1 MFLLQELEV
10 AHGSRLLAGPLDLEL
25 DLRGGLLLGGPSG
38 SGKSSLLR
46 LLAGLSRP
54 RRGVLFWKGLPLAGR
69 LQEHRRCVH
78 LVDQRPL
85 LPGSTL
91 RQCLCQGLELRGLP
105 LPADSRLREGLDALA
120 LPLSLEHDPA
130 RLSGGE
136 SLRVALLRGLLLPVE
151 ALLLDEPSAGL
162 DDEAARQVMDVALA
176 AGAPPFLVVSHDE
189 RWRARCARR
198 YELRQGDLH
207 EA

>member
-1 MFLLQELEV
+1 M
-10 AHGSRLLAGPLDLEL
+10 
-25 DLRGGLLLGGPSG
+25 GGASG

-46 LLAGLSRP
+46 LLAGLARP
-54 RRGVLFWKGLPLAGR
+54 RRGALSWNGRPLAGR

-85 LPGSTL
+85 LPGPTL
-91 RQCLCQGLELRGLP
+91 RHCLCQGFELRGLP

-120 LPLSLEHDPA
+120 LPLALEHDPA
-130 RLSGGE
+130 NLSGGE
-136 SLRVALLRGLLLPVE
+136 ALRVALLRGLLLPVE

-162 DDEAARQVMDVALA
+162 DDEAARQVLDVALA
-176 AGAPPFLVVSHDE
+176 EDAPPLLVVSHDE
-189 RWRARCARR
+189 RWRIRCARR
-198 YELRQGDLH
+198 LELRQGALH